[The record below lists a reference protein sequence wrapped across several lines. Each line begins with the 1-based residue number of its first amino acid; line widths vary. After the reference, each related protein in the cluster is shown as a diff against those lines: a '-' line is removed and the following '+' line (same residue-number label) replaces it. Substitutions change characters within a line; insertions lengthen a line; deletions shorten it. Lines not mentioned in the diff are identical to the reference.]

1 MAYYTALF
9 EISGLNIILALSV
22 FATLMVG
29 QFSLA
34 QVGFWSIGAFVTAI
48 LTTMHGVPLY
58 SALLLSA
65 IICGFIGMLLGYPC
79 LKIKGIYLTLAT
91 VAFAEVVRVF
101 FNNLNYQIEID
112 DRVVGPL
119 GALGFRGVK
128 VMAAWPE
135 IYITLSIIILLF
147 ILITSSRLGLSINAV
162 REDETAAA
170 SLGINVTKV
179 KVAMFMFGAA
189 IAGVGG
195 GLYAS
200 FSSYVLA
207 ENFSFHM
214 ALVSIFYV
222 AVGGM
227 YTFSGPIVGAVV
239 LTLLPEIFRFAADY
253 RMILYGVVVII
264 VVIIFPRGIVDEI
277 LYKIEKRSSKKNKP
291 PNNEGD
297 LKNDWS
303 QDESKK

>member
-135 IYITLSIIILLF
+135 IYITLSVIILLF

-277 LYKIEKRSSKKNKP
+277 LYKIEKRTSKRNKP

>member
-135 IYITLSIIILLF
+135 IYITLSVIILLF

-277 LYKIEKRSSKKNKP
+277 LYKIEKRSSKKNKL

>member
-135 IYITLSIIILLF
+135 IYITLSVIILLF

-277 LYKIEKRSSKKNKP
+277 LYKIEKRSSKRNKP

>member
-135 IYITLSIIILLF
+135 IYITLSVIILLF

-277 LYKIEKRSSKKNKP
+277 LYKIEKRSSKRNKP
-291 PNNEGD
+291 PNSEGD

>member
-135 IYITLSIIILLF
+135 IYITLSVIILLF

>member
-9 EISGLNIILALSV
+9 EISGLNILLALSV

-48 LTTMHGVPLY
+48 LTTMHGMPLY
-58 SALLLSA
+58 SALIVSA
-65 IICGFIGMLLGYPC
+65 ILCGFIGLLLGYPC

-101 FNNLNYQIEID
+101 FNNLNYQIELG
-112 DRVVGPL
+112 DRVVGPA

-128 VMAAWPE
+128 VIAAWPE
-135 IYITLSIIILLF
+135 IYLVLFVIVLLF
-147 ILITSSRLGLSINAV
+147 ILLASSRLGMSINAV

-170 SLGINVTKV
+170 AVGINVTKI
-179 KVAMFMFGAA
+179 KVTMFMFGAA
-189 IAGVGG
+189 IAGAGG

-200 FSSYVLA
+200 YSSYVLA

-253 RMILYGVVVII
+253 RMILYGVVVIL
-264 VVIIFPRGIVDEI
+264 VVIVFPRGIVDEI
-277 LYKIEKRSSKKNKP
+277 IYRIEQRTLKRSSVRDEKTNPKTKKLP
-291 PNNEGD
+291 GQGIE
-297 LKNDWS
+297 
-303 QDESKK
+303 

>member
-277 LYKIEKRSSKKNKP
+277 LYKIEKRSSKRNKP

>member
-58 SALLLSA
+58 ASLLLSA
-65 IICGFIGMLLGYPC
+65 FICGFIGMLLGYPC

-101 FNNLNYQIEID
+101 FNNLNYQIEIG
-112 DRVVGPL
+112 DRMIGPS

-135 IYITLSIIILLF
+135 IYITLSIIVLLF

-179 KVAMFMFGAA
+179 KVSMFMFGAA

-253 RMILYGVVVII
+253 RMILYGVVVIV
-264 VVIIFPRGIVDEI
+264 VVIVFPRGIVDEI
-277 LYKIEKRSSKKNKP
+277 LYKLERRAEKKSNSDNQEAPLKKEQP
-291 PNNEGD
+291 
-297 LKNDWS
+297 S
-303 QDESKK
+303 QQSMR

>member
-58 SALLLSA
+58 ASLLLSA
-65 IICGFIGMLLGYPC
+65 FICGFIGMLLGYPC

-101 FNNLNYQIEID
+101 FNNLNYQIEIG
-112 DRVVGPL
+112 DRMIGPS

-135 IYITLSIIILLF
+135 IYITLSIIVLLF

-179 KVAMFMFGAA
+179 KVSMFMFGAA

-253 RMILYGVVVII
+253 RMILYGVVVIV
-264 VVIIFPRGIVDEI
+264 VVIVFPRGIVDEI
-277 LYKIEKRSSKKNKP
+277 LYKLERRAEKKSNSDNH
-291 PNNEGD
+291 ED
-297 LKNDWS
+297 ALKNEQPS
-303 QDESKK
+303 DESMR

>member
-58 SALLLSA
+58 ASLLLSA
-65 IICGFIGMLLGYPC
+65 FICGFIGMLLGYPC

-101 FNNLNYQIEID
+101 FNNLNYQIEIG
-112 DRVVGPL
+112 DRMIGPS

-135 IYITLSIIILLF
+135 IYITLSIIVLLF
-147 ILITSSRLGLSINAV
+147 ILITSSRLCLSINAV

-179 KVAMFMFGAA
+179 KVSMFMFGAA

-253 RMILYGVVVII
+253 RMILYGVVVIV
-264 VVIIFPRGIVDEI
+264 VVIVFPRGIVDEI
-277 LYKIEKRSSKKNKP
+277 LYKLERRAEKKSNSGNH
-291 PNNEGD
+291 ED
-297 LKNDWS
+297 ALKNEQPS
-303 QDESKK
+303 DESMR

>member
-9 EISGLNIILALSV
+9 EISGLNILLALSV

-48 LTTMHGVPLY
+48 LTTMHGMPLY
-58 SALLLSA
+58 SAL
-65 IICGFIGMLLGYPC
+65 IISSILCGFIGLLLGYPC

-101 FNNLNYQIEID
+101 FNNLNYQIEFGERII
-112 DRVVGPL
+112 GPA

-128 VMAAWPE
+128 VIAAWPE
-135 IYITLSIIILLF
+135 IYLVLFVIVLLF
-147 ILITSSRLGLSINAV
+147 ILLASSRLGMSINAV

-170 SLGINVTKV
+170 AVGINVTKI
-179 KVAMFMFGAA
+179 KVSMFMFGAA
-189 IAGVGG
+189 IAGAGG

-200 FSSYVLA
+200 YSSYVLA

-227 YTFSGPIVGAVV
+227 YTFSGPIVGAIV
-239 LTLLPEIFRFAADY
+239 LTLLPEVFRFAADY

-264 VVIIFPRGIVDEI
+264 VVIVFPRGIVDEI
-277 LYKIEKRSSKKNKP
+277 RYRLEQRSLRQGTFSDKKPHNKNKKLP
-291 PNNEGD
+291 DEGI
-297 LKNDWS
+297 K
-303 QDESKK
+303 

>member
-135 IYITLSIIILLF
+135 IYITLSVIILLF

-277 LYKIEKRSSKKNKP
+277 LYKIEKRSSKRNKP
-291 PNNEGD
+291 PNNKGD

>member
-277 LYKIEKRSSKKNKP
+277 LYKIEKRSSKRNKP
-291 PNNEGD
+291 PNNKGD